1 VKKTL
6 SLKNRFIFIYDK
18 FEFIKMKVKHSKYK
32 NTGIL
37 FELLTRQLTSDT
49 ITGNQ
54 TKSLSFLKK
63 HFNSKT
69 ELLKEY
75 KIYHTLATQKYNR
88 DNQATMLI
96 EELIKAHNKL
106 NKSQLRREKYNLIKE
121 IKDTYNVNDFFKAKI
136 TDYKIMASIYNLLEN
151 KKATALSI
159 VDSKVTLLEHITK
172 SKQKTIKKDS
182 VLENYNKQD
191 KDTRLLT
198 YKVLLEK
205 FNDKYSGLKDNQKTL
220 LKEYVN
226 SVTNSPSL
234 KSYINQEIKEVKKT
248 ITKFSKKVED
258 KAVAVKL
265 NETKGMIKPL
275 CKKTFVNDDNVIN
288 LLNYYELINEL
299 KTIHG

>member
-1 VKKTL
+1 
-6 SLKNRFIFIYDK
+6 
-18 FEFIKMKVKHSKYK
+18 MKVKHSKYK

-54 TKSLSFLKK
+54 PKALSFLKK
-63 HFNSKT
+63 HFNKKT

-75 KIYHTLATQKYNR
+75 KIYHTLATQKYNK
-88 DNQATMLI
+88 DSQATMLI
-96 EELIKAHNKL
+96 NTLLEVHEKL

-136 TDYKIMASIYNLLEN
+136 TDYKIMASVFNLLEN
-151 KKATALSI
+151 KNATALSI
-159 VDSKVTLLEHITK
+159 VNSKVTILEHITG
-172 SKQKTIKKDS
+172 KQVNNTKKDV
-182 VLENYNKQD
+182 VLENFNKQD
-191 KDTRLLT
+191 SNTRLLT

-205 FNDKYSGLKDNQKTL
+205 FNDKYSGLQDNQKTL

-248 ITKFSKKVED
+248 LTGYSKKVKD
-258 KAVAVKL
+258 KVVAIKL
-265 NETKGMIKPL
+265 TETKGMIKPL
-275 CKKTFVNDDNVIN
+275 CKKTSVNDDNVIN
-288 LLNYYELINEL
+288 LLNYYELVNEL

>member
-1 VKKTL
+1 
-6 SLKNRFIFIYDK
+6 
-18 FEFIKMKVKHSKYK
+18 MKVKHSKYK

-54 TKSLSFLKK
+54 SKSLSFLKK

-75 KIYHTLATQKYNR
+75 KIYHTLATKKYSK
-88 DNQATMLI
+88 DSQATMLI
-96 EELIKAHNKL
+96 EELIKAHERL

-121 IKDTYNVNDFFKAKI
+121 IKDTYNVNNFFKAKI
-136 TDYKIMASIYNLLEN
+136 TDYKVMASIFNLLEN
-151 KKATALSI
+151 RKATPISI
-159 VDSKVTLLEHITK
+159 VNSKVTLLEHITEK
-172 SKQKTIKKDS
+172 KQNTSKKDT
-182 VLENYNKQD
+182 VLENFNKQD
-191 KDTRLLT
+191 SDTRLLT

-205 FNDKYSGLKDNQKTL
+205 FNDKYSDLQDNQKTL

-226 SVTNSPSL
+226 SVSNSPSL
-234 KSYINQEIKEVKKT
+234 KSYINQEIKEVKKDL
-248 ITKFSKKVED
+248 TKFSKKVED

-275 CKKTFVNDDNVIN
+275 DKKSSVQDDNVIN
-288 LLNYYELINEL
+288 LLNYYELVNEL

>member
-1 VKKTL
+1 
-6 SLKNRFIFIYDK
+6 
-18 FEFIKMKVKHSKYK
+18 MKVKHSKYK

-75 KIYHTLATQKYNR
+75 KIYHTLATQKYNK
-88 DNQATMLI
+88 DSQATMLI
-96 EELIKAHNKL
+96 DTLLEAHGKL

-136 TDYKIMASIYNLLEN
+136 TDYKIMASIFNLIEN
-151 KKATALSI
+151 KKATPLSI
-159 VDSKVTLLEHITK
+159 VSSKVTILEHITG
-172 SKQKTIKKDS
+172 KQVNRVKKDV
-182 VLENYNKQD
+182 VLENFEKQD
-191 KDTRLLT
+191 RDTRLLT

-205 FNDKYSGLKDNQKTL
+205 FNNKYSGLQDNQKTL

-248 ITKFSKKVED
+248 IAGYSKKVED

-265 NETKGMIKPL
+265 TETRGMIKSL
-275 CKKTFVNDDNVIN
+275 CKKTSVNDDNVIN
-288 LLNYYELINEL
+288 LLNYYELVNEL

>member
-1 VKKTL
+1 
-6 SLKNRFIFIYDK
+6 
-18 FEFIKMKVKHSKYK
+18 MKVKHSKYK

-54 TKSLSFLKK
+54 SKSLSFLKK
-63 HFNSKT
+63 HFNKKT

-75 KIYHTLATQKYNR
+75 KIYHTLATQKYNK
-88 DNQATMLI
+88 DSKATILI
-96 EELIKAHNKL
+96 DTLLEAHEKL

-136 TDYKIMASIYNLLEN
+136 TDYKIMASIFNLLEN
-151 KKATALSI
+151 KEATPLSI
-159 VDSKVTLLEHITK
+159 INSKVTILEHITG
-172 SKQKTIKKDS
+172 KQINKVKKDV
-182 VLENYNKQD
+182 VLENFSKQD

-205 FNDKYSGLKDNQKTL
+205 FNDKYSDLQDNQKTL

-234 KSYINQEIKEVKKT
+234 KSYINQEIKEVKKDL
-248 ITKFSKKVED
+248 TKYSKKIED

-275 CKKTFVNDDNVIN
+275 CKKSFVNDDNVIN
-288 LLNYYELINEL
+288 LLNYYELVNEL